1 MPFISIHMIS
11 TEDYRCATSRLPSG
25 FSTFSTFGKPRRQA
39 VNEIAFLP
47 AVVGIGLALTLFMV
61 VLELLTVSVN
71 SYSIDI
77 YIHICKCCHR
87 IMSKR

>member
-1 MPFISIHMIS
+1 MIS

-61 VLELLTVSVN
+61 VLELYIT
-71 SYSIDI
+71 
-77 YIHICKCCHR
+77 YIHTY
-87 IMSKR
+87 MQMLS